1 MGQSSSDL
9 FAARTEVGEDG
20 VDAVLVDGAQG
31 LGGYTDLDPAAH
43 AADPEA
49 ALMQVRHEAAA
60 GLVHVMRDVV
70 SGRRTLAGDLAYTG
84 HYAPRRVRLDSPWP
98 GKRRP
103 RQATGC
109 GWRAMRENV
118 RPLGGAGTGGPESR
132 FRGAALPVMRRLDT
146 ASRALWQGGGGGA
159 RGGGKAGTGNREQG
173 TGNREQGTGNRE
185 QGTGNREQGTGKR
198 EQGAGKDKGGA
209 GCGQT
214 RSGAVEAAR

>member
-9 FAARTEVGEDG
+9 FAAGTEVGEDG

-31 LGGYTDLDPAAH
+31 LGGNTELDPAVLAG
-43 AADPEA
+43 DPEA

-60 GLVHVMRDVV
+60 GLVHGMRDVV

-159 RGGGKAGTGNREQG
+159 RGEEKREPGTGNREQG
-173 TGNREQGTGNRE
+173 TGNDTGVAVCLSTRPVALE
-185 QGTGNREQGTGKR
+185 AVKR
-198 EQGAGKDKGGA
+198 A
-209 GCGQT
+209 T
-214 RSGAVEAAR
+214 SR